1 MAANEQV
8 ETHRADTS
16 ETTTQARPRK
26 IAVSGAAGL
35 IGTGVV
41 GRLKNGGQSVIR
53 LVRHAPRSAAGEAQ
67 WSTDDGLVNPSRL
80 EGVSG
85 VVHLAGES
93 IAEGR
98 WSAEK
103 KRRIRD
109 SRVNGTEALCRS
121 LAALSRKPGVLV
133 CASAIGYYGDRGETV
148 LDEQSPPGEGFL
160 PEVCRQWEQATAP
173 AAEAGIRVVNV
184 RIGVVLSKQ
193 GGALQKM
200 LLPFRMGVGGKV
212 GTGRQYWSWV
222 AHADVVGAI
231 VHAIDCDDLHG
242 PVNAVSPHAVTNAE
256 FTKALGEVLHR
267 PTLFPLPAF
276 AARLALGEM
285 ADALLLASAH
295 VVPKR
300 LQETGYEFQFP
311 DLHDC
316 LEHELRDQ
324 LS

>member
-1 MAANEQV
+1 MTTDEQV
-8 ETHRADTS
+8 ETHKIDTS
-16 ETTTQARPRK
+16 ETTTQPRPRK
-26 IAVSGAAGL
+26 IAVSGAGGL
-35 IGTGVV
+35 VGAGVV
-41 GRLKNGGQSVIR
+41 DRLERDGQSVIR
-53 LVRHAPRSAAGEAQ
+53 LVRHVPKSAVSEVQ
-67 WSTDDGLVNPSRL
+67 WSTDDGLIDPARL

-93 IAEGR
+93 IAAGR

-103 KRRIRD
+103 KCRIRD
-109 SRVNGTEALCRS
+109 SRVHGTEALCRS
-121 LAALSRKPGVLV
+121 LAALSRKPRVLV
-133 CASAIGYYGDRGETV
+133 CASAIGYYGDRGDAV

-173 AAEAGIRVVNV
+173 AVEAGIRVVNV

-212 GTGRQYWSWV
+212 GSGRQYWSWV
-222 AHADVVGAI
+222 AHPDVVGAI
-231 VHAIDCDDLHG
+231 LHALGCDELHG
-242 PVNAVSPHAVTNAE
+242 PVNAVSPHAATNAE

-285 ADALLLASAH
+285 ADALLMASAH
-295 VVPKR
+295 VVPTR

-311 DLHDC
+311 DLRDC
-316 LEHELRDQ
+316 LKHELHDQ
-324 LS
+324 HS